1 MDRKTIRRLF
11 EGKTI
16 TEQGV
21 QSIDTW
27 LPVFSGFYGT
37 YWEPY
42 ERINWNWDSE
52 IEYQQ
57 EQYPGLKLGPEDFE
71 LDYEMYE
78 DAVGQAVTDFI
89 GEELKSHIPAIKK
102 INFQRVVSP
111 REYNFSNDV
120 VNISVEIDIKEF
132 SKWFN
137 NYLKGCIEQFTT
149 YLVDRYKS
157 RSGFISFYP
166 HTVAEWKAD
175 TKNWTLLEG
184 HYLGA
189 LLQFVCEQE
198 DITENDLY
206 EYIEVYP
213 ESYLELSSGKQ
224 KEWEKL
230 NSSLINQSK
239 GENHGNQTHIN

>member
-1 MDRKTIRRLF
+1 MEKVRVNQ
-11 EGKTI
+11 E
-16 TEQGV
+16 
-21 QSIDTW
+21 SIDTW

-37 YWEPY
+37 CWELY
-42 ERINWNWDSE
+42 ERIDWDSE
-52 IEYQQ
+52 VEYQQ

-89 GEELKSHIPAIKK
+89 GEELKSHIPSIKK
-102 INFQRVVSP
+102 INFQQVVSP

-137 NYLKGCIEQFTT
+137 NYLKDHTEQFTT
-149 YLVDRYKS
+149 HLIDHYES
-157 RSGFISFYP
+157 RSGFIPFYP
-166 HTVAEWKAD
+166 HTVEEWKEE
-175 TKNWTLLEG
+175 TKNWTSLEN

-198 DITENDLY
+198 GITEDSLY
-206 EYIEVYP
+206 EGTEIYP
-213 ESYLELSSGKQ
+213 ESYLELSADKQ
-224 KEWEKL
+224 KEWEL
-230 NSSLINQSK
+230 K
-239 GENHGNQTHIN
+239 GE

>member
-1 MDRKTIRRLF
+1 MEKVRVNQ
-11 EGKTI
+11 E
-16 TEQGV
+16 
-21 QSIDTW
+21 SIDTW

-37 YWEPY
+37 CWEPY
-42 ERINWNWDSE
+42 ERFDWDSE
-52 IEYQQ
+52 VEYQQ
-57 EQYPGLKLGPEDFE
+57 EQYPGLNLETSEDFE
-71 LDYEMYE
+71 IDHEGYKE
-78 DAVGQAVTDFI
+78 AVVQAVTDFI

-137 NYLKGCIEQFTT
+137 NYLKDHTEQFTT
-149 YLVDRYKS
+149 YLVDHYKS

-166 HTVAEWKAD
+166 HTVEEWKEE
-175 TKNWTLLEG
+175 TKNWTSLEN

-198 DITENDLY
+198 GITEVSLY
-206 EYIEVYP
+206 EGTEIYP
-213 ESYLELSSGKQ
+213 ESYLKLSADKQ
-224 KEWEKL
+224 KEWEL
-230 NSSLINQSK
+230 K
-239 GENHGNQTHIN
+239 GE